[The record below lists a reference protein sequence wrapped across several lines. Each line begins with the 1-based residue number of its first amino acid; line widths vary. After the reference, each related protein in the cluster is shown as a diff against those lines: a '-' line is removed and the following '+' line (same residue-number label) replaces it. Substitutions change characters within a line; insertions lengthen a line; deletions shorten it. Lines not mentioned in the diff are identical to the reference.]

1 MSDTMVLTPPAGVL
15 NVQAAQGLI
24 PAAYPSTELTAGS
37 MLITVS
43 GTQQTLA
50 YWLANSTPGGAAGG
64 DLTGTYPDPTIA
76 AVNTDIGTYGDG
88 THVAQVTVNA
98 KGQVTAAVAVA
109 ITGSGGVTSIT
120 AGNGL
125 SGGTI
130 TTSGNIGIAG
140 VTQPTVS
147 GLPFTVWQ
155 NQGGATITTN
165 AVGVSMFCPSSG
177 GSNALRFLGEPAPS
191 TPYNFTAHVTMTQL
205 DSGHNGAAGI
215 GWSDGTQYQFIG
227 IVGANASGAFVNVQY
242 WTTNSAFSA
251 NEFSG
256 EQTRTDC
263 WFQITDDG
271 TNVTFALSNDGI
283 NFVTAY
289 TVAKASGALGATGYS
304 HVGLIGNGPG
314 SDTYATFTS
323 LTQGT

>member
-1 MSDTMVLTPPAGVL
+1 MPQGPTLGLTGLTVRPTVTDGTNTVKEVREIEFPGGTVAAGAGVGEVQVTFPAG
-15 NVQAAQGLI
+15 AA
-24 PAAYPSTELTAGS
+24 LT
-37 MLITVS
+37 
-43 GTQQTLA
+43 
-50 YWLANSTPGGAAGG
+50 
-64 DLTGTYPDPTIA
+64 LT
-76 AVNTDIGTYGDG
+76 DG
-88 THVAQVTVNA
+88 THTVDNVGTIDFTSGATVSAGATGVADVAIASSGGTVTDI
-98 KGQVTAAVAVA
+98 TAA
-109 ITGSGGVTSIT
+109 
-120 AGNGL
+120 NGL
-125 SGGTI
+125 SGGSITSTGTI
-130 TTSGNIGIAG
+130 GVAG
-140 VTQPTVS
+140 VTQPTVA

-155 NQGGATITTN
+155 NQGGATIADN

-191 TPYNFTAHVTMTQL
+191 TPYSFTAHVAMTQL

-227 IVGANASGAFVNVQY
+227 IVGANASGAFANVQY

-289 TVAKASGALGATGYS
+289 TVAKASGALGASGYS

-314 SDTYATFTS
+314 SDVYATFTS
-323 LTQGT
+323 LAQAA

>member
-1 MSDTMVLTPPAGVL
+1 MSDSLVIVAPPGTL
-15 NVQAAQGLI
+15 NSSSAMG
-24 PAAYPSTELTAGS
+24 AYASRPQNELTSGS
-37 MLITVS
+37 LLVTVS
-43 GTQQTLA
+43 GTQKTLA
-50 YWLANSTPGGAAGG
+50 TWLGAGSAPSGPAGGALA
-64 DLTGTYPDPTIA
+64 GTYPNPTIA
-76 AVNTDIGTYGDG
+76 TVNADVGEFGDG

-98 KGQVTAAVAVA
+98 AGQITAVTSVA
-109 ITGSGGVTSIT
+109 ITASGGVTSVVAGSGLAGGDIT
-120 AGNGL
+120 TT
-125 SGGTI
+125 GTI
-130 TTSGNIGIAG
+130 SVAG
-140 VTQPTVS
+140 VTQPTVA

-191 TPYNFTAHVTMTQL
+191 TPYSFTAHVDMTQI

-242 WTTNSAFSA
+242 WTTNSAFST
-251 NEFSG
+251 NNFSG
-256 EQTRTDC
+256 AQTRTDC

-271 TNVTFALSNDGI
+271 TNVIFALSNDGI

-289 TVAKASGALGATGYS
+289 SVAKASGALGASGYS

-314 SDTYATFTS
+314 SDTYATYTS

>member
-24 PAAYPSTELTAGS
+24 PAAYPSSELTAGS

-43 GTQQTLA
+43 GTQNTLA
-50 YWLANSTPGGAAGG
+50 YWLANSTPGGVAGG

-109 ITGSGGVTSIT
+109 ITASGGVTSIT
-120 AGNGL
+120 ADNGL

-130 TTSGNIGIAG
+130 TTTGSIGIAG
-140 VTQPTVS
+140 VTQPTVA
-147 GLPFTVWQ
+147 GLPFTTWA
-155 NQGGATITTN
+155 NQGSATITNN
-165 AVGVSMFCPSSG
+165 AIGVSMYCPSSG
-177 GSNALRFLGEPAPS
+177 GSNALRFYYEAPPS
-191 TPYNFTAHVTMTQL
+191 TPYSFVAHVTVNQL

-215 GWSDGTQYQFIG
+215 GWSDGTAYQFIG
-227 IVGANASGAFVNVQY
+227 LVGANASGAFVNVQD
-242 WTTNSAFSA
+242 WTSNSSFNTN
-251 NEFSG
+251 NYSG
-256 EQTRTDC
+256 LQTRTDC
-263 WFQITDDG
+263 WFEIRDDG
-271 TNVTFALSNDGI
+271 TTVYFYESNDGI
-283 NFVTAY
+283 NFLLAY
-289 TVAKASGALGATGYS
+289 SVLKSGGALSSYDR
-304 HVGLIGNGPG
+304 VGLIGNGPG